1 MATQGT
7 ASPQSV
13 GSDTAEY
20 DPRTDPKRKAK
31 SSDPGWKYG
40 FWPEIGNRDLVE
52 CSLCGGRVNSGIKRL
67 KEHLVGGYGD
77 AVKCPKTTTA
87 IAAEMEASLVKGRR
101 KRALNLDDDDD
112 GVQVVEVVPTENQV
126 QNNANAS
133 SPSSGTSVVQHPSSG
148 TASKKKQSALK
159 FASLPPRPKEKK
171 IVITMLRKKPEEV
184 VEERHFKN
192 GPAQSS
198 VEGRIR
204 TKEERDEVNMHVANF
219 FYECGIP
226 FNAINS
232 RSFEIMC
239 EAIGQYGPGYKPPSF
254 HEVRVPWLG
263 KAVEQTNKLKEKHE
277 AAWKQYG
284 CTLMSDGWTDK
295 RGLLPR

>member
-52 CSLCGGRVNSGIKRL
+52 CSLCGGRLNSGIKRL

-87 IAAEMEASLVKGRR
+87 IAAEMEAALLKGRR

-126 QNNANAS
+126 QNIANAS
-133 SPSSGTSVVQHPSSG
+133 SLSSGMVQHPSSG

-159 FASLPPRPKEKK
+159 FASLPPRPEEKS
-171 IVITMLRKKPEEV
+171 VIPCFGKNLKKWLRKGILRMDLHKAVWREGS
-184 VEERHFKN
+184 
-192 GPAQSS
+192 GPRKKEMKSTCMWPISSMS
-198 VEGRIR
+198 VEYHSMLSTQGALRLCVR
-204 TKEERDEVNMHVANF
+204 PLDSMDLD
-219 FYECGIP
+219 
-226 FNAINS
+226 IN
-232 RSFEIMC
+232 
-239 EAIGQYGPGYKPPSF
+239 
-254 HEVRVPWLG
+254 
-263 KAVEQTNKLKEKHE
+263 
-277 AAWKQYG
+277 
-284 CTLMSDGWTDK
+284 
-295 RGLLPR
+295 LLASMR